1 MDYGMSKK
9 LEQVAQSKYEAVIV
23 AARIARRINL
33 GRLAAEEQAGAEA
46 PLKYPS
52 KVTIE
57 ALNELASG
65 KVKFKYREETTSA
78 DELFTQ

>member
-1 MDYGMSKK
+1 MDYGMRKK
-9 LEQVAQSKYEAVIV
+9 LEQVSGSKYEAVIV
-23 AARIARRINL
+23 AARIARRINQA
-33 GRLAAEEQAGAEA
+33 RLVAEEQAGADA

-65 KVKFKYREETTSA
+65 KVKFKYREEVSA
-78 DELFTQ
+78 SDELFTQ